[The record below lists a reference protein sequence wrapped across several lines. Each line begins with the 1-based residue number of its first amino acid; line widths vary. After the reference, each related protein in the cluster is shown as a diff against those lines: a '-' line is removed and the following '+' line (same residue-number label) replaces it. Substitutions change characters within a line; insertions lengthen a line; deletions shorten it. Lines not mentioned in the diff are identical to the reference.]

1 MHDGVTFGIG
11 TTNNRRTGRGNK
23 DCRVMVQTLFT
34 AMKYREPW
42 RAGKPV
48 VVVVYTHADL
58 DEQEYTEDGNRDHE
72 DEDGHDDGVLEY
84 VKLSCRIFDVR
95 VLTNGDGGHE

>member
-1 MHDGVTFGIG
+1 
-11 TTNNRRTGRGNK
+11 
-23 DCRVMVQTLFT
+23 MVQTLFT